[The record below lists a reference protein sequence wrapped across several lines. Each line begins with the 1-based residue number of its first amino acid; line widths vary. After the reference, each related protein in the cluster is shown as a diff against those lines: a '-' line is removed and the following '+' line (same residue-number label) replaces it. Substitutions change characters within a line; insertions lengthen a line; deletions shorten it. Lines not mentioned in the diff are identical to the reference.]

1 MHQETTTHSQE
12 GDDNMGL
19 NIFPFMN
26 IFERHINNDILGKD
40 QIQKTLERLKTSD
53 PQWKLDDLE
62 KLRSVINK
70 LKGLTKEQAL
80 DSLRASLGYGQPAD
94 AILPNSYNLA
104 ATALKR
110 LKELDEKKMLG
121 INRMPKTIT
130 EENNQY
136 WKKAI

>member
-1 MHQETTTHSQE
+1 
-12 GDDNMGL
+12 MGL
-19 NIFPFMN
+19 KMFPFMN
-26 IFERHINNDILGKD
+26 IFERHINDEVLGKD
-40 QIQKTLERLKTSD
+40 QIQKTLERVQTSD

-80 DSLRASLGYGQPAD
+80 DSLRASLGYGQDDD
-94 AILPNSYNLA
+94 AILPNPYNLA

-110 LKELDEKKMLG
+110 LKELDEKQMLG
-121 INRMPKTIT
+121 INRMPKIIT

-136 WKKAI
+136 WKKGI

>member
-1 MHQETTTHSQE
+1 
-12 GDDNMGL
+12 
-19 NIFPFMN
+19 MN
-26 IFERHINNDILGKD
+26 IFERHINDEVLGKD
-40 QIQKTLERLKTSD
+40 QIQKTLERVQTSD

-80 DSLRASLGYGQPAD
+80 DSLRASLGYGQDDD
-94 AILPNSYNLA
+94 AILPNPYNLA

-110 LKELDEKKMLG
+110 LKELDEKQMLG
-121 INRMPKTIT
+121 INKTPNIT

-136 WKKAI
+136 WKKGI

>member
-1 MHQETTTHSQE
+1 
-12 GDDNMGL
+12 MGL
-19 NIFPFMN
+19 KMFPFMN
-26 IFERHINNDILGKD
+26 IFERHINDEVLGKD
-40 QIQKTLERLKTSD
+40 QIQKTLERVQTSD

-80 DSLRASLGYGQPAD
+80 DSLRASLGYGQDDD
-94 AILPNSYNLA
+94 AILPNPYNLA

-110 LKELDEKKMLG
+110 LKELDEKQMLG
-121 INRMPKTIT
+121 INKTPIIT

-136 WKKAI
+136 WKKGI

>member
-1 MHQETTTHSQE
+1 
-12 GDDNMGL
+12 MGL
-19 NIFPFMN
+19 KMFPFMN

-40 QIQKTLERLKTSD
+40 QIQKTLERVQTSD

-80 DSLRASLGYGQPAD
+80 DSLRASLGYGQDDD
-94 AILPNSYNLA
+94 AILPNPYNLA

-110 LKELDEKKMLG
+110 LKELDEKQMLG

-136 WKKAI
+136 WKKGI

>member
-1 MHQETTTHSQE
+1 
-12 GDDNMGL
+12 MGL
-19 NIFPFMN
+19 KMFPFMN
-26 IFERHINNDILGKD
+26 IFERHINDEVLGKD
-40 QIQKTLERLKTSD
+40 QIQKTLERVQTSD

-80 DSLRASLGYGQPAD
+80 DSLRASLGYGQDDD
-94 AILPNSYNLA
+94 AILPNPYNLA

-110 LKELDEKKMLG
+110 LKELDEKQMLG

-136 WKKAI
+136 WKKGI

>member
-1 MHQETTTHSQE
+1 
-12 GDDNMGL
+12 MGL
-19 NIFPFMN
+19 KMFPFMN

-40 QIQKTLERLKTSD
+40 QIQKTLERVQTSD

-80 DSLRASLGYGQPAD
+80 DSLRASLGYGQDDD
-94 AILPNSYNLA
+94 AILPNPYNLA

-110 LKELDEKKMLG
+110 LKELDEKQMLG
-121 INRMPKTIT
+121 INKTPIIT

-136 WKKAI
+136 WKKGI

>member
-1 MHQETTTHSQE
+1 
-12 GDDNMGL
+12 
-19 NIFPFMN
+19 MN
-26 IFERHINNDILGKD
+26 IFERHINDEVLGKD
-40 QIQKTLERLKTSD
+40 QIQKTLERVQTSD

-80 DSLRASLGYGQPAD
+80 DSLRASLGYGQDDD
-94 AILPNSYNLA
+94 AILPNPYNLA
-104 ATALKR
+104 AAGLKR

-121 INRMPKTIT
+121 INRMPKIIT

-136 WKKAI
+136 WKKGI